1 MRRTACL
8 VVATGIPLLLAAG
21 PAVAAGAPEGPSFL
35 WAAVKMLLSLA
46 LVLCILLAISHY
58 SKKYMDRLSRAG
70 GGGTSLSVSEIRRV
84 GPKTQVVVLEAF
96 GAKYLLG
103 LSPSGFSL
111 IDKVRNGEPER
122 ED

>member
-46 LVLCILLAISHY
+46 VVLGILLAISHY
-58 SKKYMDRLSRAG
+58 SKKYMDRLSQAG
-70 GGGTSLSVSEIRRV
+70 GAGRSLSVSEIRRI
-84 GPKTQVVVLEAF
+84 GPKAQIVVLEAF
-96 GAKYLLG
+96 GARYLLG
-103 LSPSGFSL
+103 LSPAGFSL
-111 IDKVRNGEPER
+111 IDKVRDDTAER
-122 ED
+122 SS